1 MDNKKILEGRGMR
14 DWPKKVVPRYQHAIF
29 LDRDGTINADL
40 LENAPGAIEG
50 IKMLSMLPLH
60 IIVVSNQ
67 AGIALGVFTREQMS
81 EFNAELRSRVESA
94 GGRIDAFYFCPHH
107 EPKHLS
113 TGTPLCSCSKPRP
126 GMLLEAAEDFG
137 LDTLTLFSVSLEVQS
152 DLDSSH
158 ISDGL
163 LREFEDKGISLSAKA
178 TVSVEEKGNR
188 WLIIDDPIDDPTVY
202 PVRKEDGELS
212 IYHLSNSFIIG
223 DKTSD
228 IAAGEKVGCIGIRV
242 KVAKKG
248 EGGGEGK
255 PVPIETKHFV
265 KRLDD
270 AALIIQSY
278 LEQESYHKQI
288 SIKL

>member
-1 MDNKKILEGRGMR
+1 MR
-14 DWPKKVVPRYQHAIF
+14 DWPEKPVPQYSYAVF
-29 LDRDGTINADL
+29 LDRDGTINVDTHFPHEADL
-40 LENAPGAIEG
+40 LEIAPGAIEG
-50 IKMLSMLPLH
+50 IRMLSMLPLH

-67 AGIALGVFTREQMS
+67 AGIALGIFTREQMS
-81 EFNAELRSRVESA
+81 EFNAELRSRVERA

-113 TGTPLCSCSKPRP
+113 SKTPLCSCSKPRP
-126 GMLLEAAEDFG
+126 GMLLEAAEDFK
-137 LDTLTLFSVSLEVQS
+137 LDTLTLFSINLDFMS
-152 DLDSSH
+152 DLDSRH

-163 LREFEDKGISLSAKA
+163 LRDFEDKSISLSVNA

-202 PVRKEDGELS
+202 PVRRENGELS
-212 IYHLSNSFIIG
+212 IYDLSNSFIIG

-228 IAAGEKVGCIGIRV
+228 IAAGEKVGCTGIRV

-265 KRLDD
+265 NRLDD

-278 LEQESYHKQI
+278 LEQESYHKRI